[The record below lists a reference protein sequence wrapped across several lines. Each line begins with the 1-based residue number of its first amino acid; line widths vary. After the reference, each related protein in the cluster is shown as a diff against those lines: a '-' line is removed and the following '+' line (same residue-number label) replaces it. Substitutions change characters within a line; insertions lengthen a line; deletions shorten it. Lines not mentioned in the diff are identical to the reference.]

1 MSVEAPPVIDPP
13 EAEPEPTHQKSP
25 GCAHWLWRAVVF
37 PAKFLWGVFFCSQT
51 ILTSL
56 LVIGWSYR
64 LAQRTAYKH
73 WWKRSNHRAQ
83 GGEFTE
89 FAMEDEATAGHAHSP
104 NWFVQQNFRSLFSA
118 PKDGSWAKHLWSL
131 FKGFTTSF
139 RSNLVLGIQGALNT
153 LALTLPS
160 GLMWWF
166 GWDYGWNISFYKG
179 YEQSLI
185 GTGLFLIGSLFFI
198 GVMFYLPLAQARQ
211 AVTGNWRTFWDVNL
225 VIRIIRS
232 QWVWILLLSGLIG
245 LLSVSVLI
253 LKTAPAL
260 LSEALKIETVEQA
273 TEFLKKYFFWSAMFV
288 LPSYVTIRVLSAKI
302 YAHGLLYAVQNNNL
316 ELDELAPSERAVL
329 ERLDLH
335 KSKPPVLKHWF
346 WKIASW
352 MGSRIGQFI
361 SAAIL
366 FWIWL
371 GLVSAI
377 VVTEFLIYH
386 EAGRGWWN
394 QQLIQLPW
402 FNYMPTYIQ
411 PIGGEVAGAIFLSIL
426 VLAGRYVINFI
437 KETIRHR
444 QLPD

>member
-1 MSVEAPPVIDPP
+1 
-13 EAEPEPTHQKSP
+13 
-25 GCAHWLWRAVVF
+25 
-37 PAKFLWGVFFCSQT
+37 
-51 ILTSL
+51 
-56 LVIGWSYR
+56 
-64 LAQRTAYKH
+64 
-73 WWKRSNHRAQ
+73 
-83 GGEFTE
+83 
-89 FAMEDEATAGHAHSP
+89 
-104 NWFVQQNFRSLFSA
+104 
-118 PKDGSWAKHLWSL
+118 
-131 FKGFTTSF
+131 
-139 RSNLVLGIQGALNT
+139 
-153 LALTLPS
+153 
-160 GLMWWF
+160 
-166 GWDYGWNISFYKG
+166 
-179 YEQSLI
+179 
-185 GTGLFLIGSLFFI
+185 
-198 GVMFYLPLAQARQ
+198 
-211 AVTGNWRTFWDVNL
+211 
-225 VIRIIRS
+225 
-232 QWVWILLLSGLIG
+232 
-245 LLSVSVLI
+245 
-253 LKTAPAL
+253 
-260 LSEALKIETVEQA
+260 
-273 TEFLKKYFFWSAMFV
+273 MFV
-288 LPSYVTIRVLSAKI
+288 LPSYVTIRILSAKI